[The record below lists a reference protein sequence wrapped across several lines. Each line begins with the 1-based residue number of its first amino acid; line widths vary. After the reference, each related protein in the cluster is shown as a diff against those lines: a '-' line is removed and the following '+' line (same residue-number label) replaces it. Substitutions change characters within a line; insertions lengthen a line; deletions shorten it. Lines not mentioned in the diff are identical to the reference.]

1 MARKYFIMFNWRSH
15 TRHLSFLDL
24 CSTTDE
30 TLESSLGKKCF
41 SSFKLLNG
49 GLYGV
54 WYHNLALTERFLA
67 WSLLEVHWRSTW
79 SLFEVLLMN
88 SEVHEVSSIKSEYWK
103 LEFLELLSEP
113 KMFWHLPWDGAS
125 GHVTSVTIV
134 TLELREAPVR
144 GGLLHAGALQRR
156 SAYCSTRGTHS
167 HLYWWAPSWE
177 VVVLKQN
184 FRLLE
189 ITFVNGYTELEN
201 KVCF

>member
-1 MARKYFIMFNWRSH
+1 MARKYFIIFNWRSH

-103 LEFLELLSEP
+103 LQDKLEF
-113 KMFWHLPWDGAS
+113 D
-125 GHVTSVTIV
+125 
-134 TLELREAPVR
+134 
-144 GGLLHAGALQRR
+144 
-156 SAYCSTRGTHS
+156 THS
-167 HLYWWAPSWE
+167 
-177 VVVLKQN
+177 N
-184 FRLLE
+184 FLSSCRSQKCWDISPETGLVDTWHPWPLWP
-189 ITFVNGYTELEN
+189 
-201 KVCF
+201 